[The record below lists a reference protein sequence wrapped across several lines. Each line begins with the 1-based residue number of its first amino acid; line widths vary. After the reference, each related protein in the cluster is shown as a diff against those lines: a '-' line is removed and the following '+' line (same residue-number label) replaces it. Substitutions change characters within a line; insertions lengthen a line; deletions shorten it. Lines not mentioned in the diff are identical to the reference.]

1 MRPTEEQQAAV
12 DLFAAGSNVVVEALA
27 GTGKTAALRFM
38 AEIAPGR
45 RGLYAAFNKALR
57 ADQKVATPS
66 GWRRIGDL
74 RVGDAVLG
82 RDGRPHRVTKVHD
95 RGVRPMNRVVMSDGT
110 VVVADDEHL
119 WAVERT
125 HKGNS
130 TYVVSEVLDTTAI
143 RELIGSGHSIRLPKV
158 EPLVL
163 EARDLPID
171 PYVLGCLLGDGA
183 FAYGAVSVTLGD
195 RWIAEEIGRHLPPD
209 HTIRIVPS
217 TSERG
222 APRYSIVGPVEA
234 KRAKGSNA
242 IRVAISALELTGS
255 TCGAKRVPEDYLWS
269 SAAQRLAL
277 LQGLMDTDGCSGA
290 GGGVTPIFTST
301 SEQLAEDVAFLA
313 RSLGGAA
320 TVRQMTSATEN
331 HAAAF
336 QVTVRLPTGAIPF
349 RLPRKVDS
357 VRPRSHDRLLHRR
370 MVNVIPAE
378 AARAVC
384 ISIESDDHLFLTE
397 GLVPTHNSIQLEAAR
412 RFAVTP
418 VTARTMHSL
427 AYAEYGAPMRHRLGK
442 QPPLKPT
449 EKAQILGI
457 NDKYVLTSADGDG
470 LPGAL
475 SRQQLVSYATKT
487 VMDFMRTMDP
497 VVTAE
502 HAYLPPTIEPKL
514 KASAASRLR
523 TTIAEFAQEYW
534 KDLQNPSGRMK
545 YTPEAY
551 LKCWALSAPV
561 LPFDYILF
569 DEAQDADGL
578 ITAVLLAQD
587 AQVIA
592 VGDRRQ
598 QIYEWR
604 GAVNAMDAFG
614 GERTMLRRSFR
625 FGPAIAEYAN
635 MWLEALGAPDDMRLV
650 GSDKLATVRRRT
662 PGSGRQPDAVLTRTN
677 AAAIEEIVTAQEQG
691 VDTGIAGEK
700 KSQEL
705 RSLAQAALDLKQRGW
720 TSHPE
725 LSVFNTW
732 ADVRA
737 HADSDDGADMKPLV
751 DLVDRVGAD
760 QVVAAIDACVPVD
773 QARTTVS
780 TAHVAKGLEW
790 AQVHIAED
798 FREPPRKKGIQQPM
812 RAEEARLA
820 YVAATRAKRFLDP
833 RGLEWFPRFLEAG
846 GTVAEP
852 SAGYAEMKE
861 AS

>member
-12 DLFAAGSNVVVEALA
+12 DLFTAGGNVVVEALA

-38 AEIAPGR
+38 ADAAPNR
-45 RGLYAAFNKALR
+45 RGLYAAFNR
-57 ADQKVATPS
+57 
-66 GWRRIGDL
+66 
-74 RVGDAVLG
+74 
-82 RDGRPHRVTKVHD
+82 
-95 RGVRPMNRVVMSDGT
+95 
-110 VVVADDEHL
+110 
-119 WAVERT
+119 
-125 HKGNS
+125 
-130 TYVVSEVLDTTAI
+130 
-143 RELIGSGHSIRLPKV
+143 SIAQ
-158 EPLVL
+158 E
-163 EARDLPID
+163 
-171 PYVLGCLLGDGA
+171 
-183 FAYGAVSVTLGD
+183 
-195 RWIAEEIGRHLPPD
+195 
-209 HTIRIVPS
+209 
-217 TSERG
+217 
-222 APRYSIVGPVEA
+222 
-234 KRAKGSNA
+234 
-242 IRVAISALELTGS
+242 
-255 TCGAKRVPEDYLWS
+255 
-269 SAAQRLAL
+269 AQRRF
-277 LQGLMDTDGCSGA
+277 QGT
-290 GGGVTPIFTST
+290 GV
-301 SEQLAEDVAFLA
+301 
-313 RSLGGAA
+313 
-320 TVRQMTSATEN
+320 N
-331 HAAAF
+331 
-336 QVTVRLPTGAIPF
+336 
-349 RLPRKVDS
+349 
-357 VRPRSHDRLLHRR
+357 
-370 MVNVIPAE
+370 
-378 AARAVC
+378 
-384 ISIESDDHLFLTE
+384 
-397 GLVPTHNSIQLEAAR
+397 
-412 RFAVTP
+412 
-418 VTARTMHSL
+418 ARTMHSL
-427 AYAEYGAPMRHRLGK
+427 AYAEYGVPMRHRLGK

-449 EKAQILGI
+449 EKAEILGI
-457 NDKYVLTSADGDG
+457 TDKYVLTSADGDG

-475 SRQQLVSYATKT
+475 SRQQLVTCAQHT
-487 VMDFMRTMDP
+487 VNAFLRTLDP
-497 VVTAE
+497 RVSADN
-502 HAYLPPTIEPKL
+502 AYLPPTMEPKL
-514 KASAASRLR
+514 KPAAAAKLRETIAGFAQTYWRDLQDPGGRLR
-523 TTIAEFAQEYW
+523 YVP
-534 KDLQNPSGRMK
+534 D
-545 YTPEAY
+545 AY
-551 LKCWALSAPV
+551 LKTWALSRPQLPV
-561 LPFDYILF
+561 DYVLF
-569 DEAQDADGL
+569 DECQPEGTQVWALDAGHGHFTDRIRSVAIESLREGDTVVSYSRTGRLRAHGARVAGISSRRFTGSLVTVETESGLHSTYTPNHRCIAVLGPAFVGMHAVYLMRRGNSYRVGVTGPRTVARTRTADWSGRAMPLGLATRISEEKAEAIWILSLHESRAEARLAEEHASASFGLPQTRFISGAGRLDVTQERLDRFWEDFADNSDRADEALRAHGRDIRYPFASTGELRSLTYWRPREIRASNLMDGMLVLDANVMAAQDGQWNRGAATPIRVGRRAHEGNVWSMTIDPDRTYVGDGIVTHNCQDADPI

-732 ADVRA
+732 ADVRV

>member
-1 MRPTEEQQAAV
+1 MRPTEEQQSAV
-12 DLFAAGSNVVVEALA
+12 DLFTAGGNVVVEALA

-38 AEIAPGR
+38 ADTAPNR
-45 RGLYAAFNKALR
+45 RGLYAAFNR
-57 ADQKVATPS
+57 
-66 GWRRIGDL
+66 
-74 RVGDAVLG
+74 
-82 RDGRPHRVTKVHD
+82 
-95 RGVRPMNRVVMSDGT
+95 
-110 VVVADDEHL
+110 
-119 WAVERT
+119 
-125 HKGNS
+125 
-130 TYVVSEVLDTTAI
+130 
-143 RELIGSGHSIRLPKV
+143 SIAQ
-158 EPLVL
+158 E
-163 EARDLPID
+163 
-171 PYVLGCLLGDGA
+171 
-183 FAYGAVSVTLGD
+183 
-195 RWIAEEIGRHLPPD
+195 
-209 HTIRIVPS
+209 
-217 TSERG
+217 
-222 APRYSIVGPVEA
+222 
-234 KRAKGSNA
+234 
-242 IRVAISALELTGS
+242 
-255 TCGAKRVPEDYLWS
+255 
-269 SAAQRLAL
+269 AQRRF
-277 LQGLMDTDGCSGA
+277 QGT
-290 GGGVTPIFTST
+290 GV
-301 SEQLAEDVAFLA
+301 
-313 RSLGGAA
+313 
-320 TVRQMTSATEN
+320 N
-331 HAAAF
+331 
-336 QVTVRLPTGAIPF
+336 
-349 RLPRKVDS
+349 
-357 VRPRSHDRLLHRR
+357 
-370 MVNVIPAE
+370 
-378 AARAVC
+378 
-384 ISIESDDHLFLTE
+384 
-397 GLVPTHNSIQLEAAR
+397 
-412 RFAVTP
+412 
-418 VTARTMHSL
+418 ARTMHSL
-427 AYAEYGAPMRHRLGK
+427 AYAEYGVPMRHRLGK

-457 NDKYVLTSADGDG
+457 TDKYVLTSVEGDG

-475 SRQQLVSYATKT
+475 SRQQLVTCAQHT
-487 VMDFMRTMDP
+487 VNAFLRTLDP
-497 VVTAE
+497 DVTAD
-502 HAYLPPTIEPKL
+502 AVYLPPTLEPKL
-514 KASAASRLR
+514 KPAAAAKLRDTIAGFAQTYWRDLQDPNGRLR
-523 TTIAEFAQEYW
+523 YIP
-534 KDLQNPSGRMK
+534 D
-545 YTPEAY
+545 AY
-551 LKCWALSAPV
+551 LKAWALSKPE

-569 DEAQDADGL
+569 DECQDADPI
-578 ITAVLLAQD
+578 ITAVLQGQPS
-587 AQVIA
+587 QVVA
-592 VGDRRQ
+592 VGDRHQAIYCQPAGTMVEVPVPDVPADEQCRVATCRRRRNHKTSKMCHLHELDRRAGLPIRAIPNGRGRRTQQVPIESLVPGQDVVTYSNGHIFKTGRPISSVSAFDFDGDLVVVEIGGGTRSKYAPKHHCVVRVGDELRDKHVVYMMRRGSQFRVGRVPFTYVSQNGTSGLAARVIQEKADAAWILSIHDDARSAAQREVLVQARYGLPGLRFNPHKLDRIDLNQFWSQLGPNSDRAQVALEAHGRLIDFPLFTRGRYAFTYRRPFVTAAANLIDGMAVLPSDQVHVRRQ
-598 QIYEWR
+598 GTDVGTGEHRANAEAWHTVKVSREAYKGKIYSLEVADHHTYFADGILTHNSWR

-635 MWLEALGAPDDMRLV
+635 MWLEALGAPDDMRLI

-677 AAAIEEIVTAQEQG
+677 AAAIEEIVTAQEHG

-732 ADVRA
+732 ADVRV

>member
-12 DLFAAGSNVVVEALA
+12 NLFTAGGNVVVEALA

-38 AEIAPGR
+38 ADTAPNR
-45 RGLYAAFNKALR
+45 RGLYAAFNK
-57 ADQKVATPS
+57 
-66 GWRRIGDL
+66 G
-74 RVGDAVLG
+74 
-82 RDGRPHRVTKVHD
+82 
-95 RGVRPMNRVVMSDGT
+95 
-110 VVVADDEHL
+110 
-119 WAVERT
+119 
-125 HKGNS
+125 
-130 TYVVSEVLDTTAI
+130 
-143 RELIGSGHSIRLPKV
+143 
-158 EPLVL
+158 
-163 EARDLPID
+163 
-171 PYVLGCLLGDGA
+171 
-183 FAYGAVSVTLGD
+183 
-195 RWIAEEIGRHLPPD
+195 
-209 HTIRIVPS
+209 
-217 TSERG
+217 
-222 APRYSIVGPVEA
+222 
-234 KRAKGSNA
+234 
-242 IRVAISALELTGS
+242 
-255 TCGAKRVPEDYLWS
+255 
-269 SAAQRLAL
+269 
-277 LQGLMDTDGCSGA
+277 
-290 GGGVTPIFTST
+290 
-301 SEQLAEDVAFLA
+301 
-313 RSLGGAA
+313 
-320 TVRQMTSATEN
+320 
-331 HAAAF
+331 
-336 QVTVRLPTGAIPF
+336 
-349 RLPRKVDS
+349 
-357 VRPRSHDRLLHRR
+357 
-370 MVNVIPAE
+370 
-378 AARAVC
+378 
-384 ISIESDDHLFLTE
+384 
-397 GLVPTHNSIQLEAAR
+397 IQLEATR
-412 RFAVTP
+412 RFAGTP

-427 AYAEYGAPMRHRLGK
+427 AYAEYGAPMKHRLGK

-514 KASAASRLR
+514 KAAAASRLR